1 MPGPSAPATP
11 TYFAEPALF
20 RAWLEEN
27 HATATE
33 IWVGFRKVGTG
44 QPSITWPQAVD
55 EALCYGWI
63 DGVRKRVDD
72 ASYMIR
78 FTPRRKASSIWSA
91 VNVARVGELTESGR
105 MRPAGLEAFARRSE
119 AKTSVY
125 SYEQADEASLAAGE
139 AERFRGDEAA
149 WTFFER
155 QTPWYR
161 RAVIHWVTS
170 AKREETRQRRLDTLI
185 ADSRAGRTVGPMTR
199 PGSKKA
205 DTG

>member
-1 MPGPSAPATP
+1 
-11 TYFAEPALF
+11 
-20 RAWLEEN
+20 
-27 HATATE
+27 
-33 IWVGFRKVGTG
+33 
-44 QPSITWPQAVD
+44 
-55 EALCYGWI
+55 
-63 DGVRKRVDD
+63 
-72 ASYMIR
+72 MIR

-105 MRPAGLEAFARRSE
+105 MRPAGREAFARRSD

-155 QTPWYR
+155 QAPWYR
-161 RAVIHWVTS
+161 RAVSHWVTS